1 MRPIADRPGLP
12 ERARQCGPGD
22 PGTRHDHDRDATGR
36 ADGGDRHRRHRP
48 RDVPRRARLHLRSVL
63 YHQARRGRYR
73 PGSLHQLR
81 DRHEASRGDP
91 GREPR
96 LRRSGVHPP
105 PAGRPGRRARAG
117 DADRMT
123 PATVLLVDD
132 EPRVLDSLE
141 ALLAIEHRVLRA
153 DRPESALE
161 QLRAED
167 VAVVLSDQR
176 MPGLTGTELL
186 TRSRDVAPDTVRIL
200 LTAFTD
206 TEALMDSINAA
217 GVYHFLLK
225 PWDPN
230 ELRHV
235 VGRAVE
241 HHRLCRERETLLGN
255 LAAKNAELEQ
265 AVTHLRDAQD
275 DLIREASVRSQL
287 QRYVSPRLVD
297 LAVANPGIL
306 ELPGDWR
313 EATVLFADIRGFT
326 RLIESTT
333 APVVIQLLNEYFTEM
348 IDVIFR
354 HQGTVEQLVGDE
366 IVALFGVPEPGAGGA
381 LDRRRAA
388 HLRHRDRHQL
398 RSGAGGDDRLGP
410 SARAHRGGPR
420 DDRGVANAADDT
432 PLRRAYHRGRGDLP
446 PGESSR
452 RRPRARPAA
461 PQGHPPA
468 PDAVR
473 DLLPPGA
480 GGRGPG
486 LDVTAPASGSAA
498 DETTILIVDDEPR
511 VLDAL
516 EAILAAEFR
525 VLRAGHGEEALERL
539 AAEPNVAVIVTD
551 HRMPGM
557 TGVEL
562 LRRCQERTP
571 DAVRIV
577 LTAYT
582 DVDSLMEAIN
592 TGRIYHFVP
601 KPWDPN
607 ELLVVVRRA
616 AERWRLARENARL
629 RDELELAYNALRR
642 EAAAGRE
649 KPASFDKLVGA
660 ETGLRRAV
668 ELARKVLDGDT
679 SVLLLGET
687 GTGKELF
694 AHLIHANGSRRTRPF
709 VAQSCGA
716 LPDTL
721 LESELF
727 GHARGAFTG
736 AVGERKG
743 L

>member
-1 MRPIADRPGLP
+1 M
-12 ERARQCGPGD
+12 
-22 PGTRHDHDRDATGR
+22 
-36 ADGGDRHRRHRP
+36 
-48 RDVPRRARLHLRSVL
+48 
-63 YHQARRGRYR
+63 
-73 PGSLHQLR
+73 
-81 DRHEASRGDP
+81 
-91 GREPR
+91 
-96 LRRSGVHPP
+96 
-105 PAGRPGRRARAG
+105 
-117 DADRMT
+117 
-123 PATVLLVDD
+123 
-132 EPRVLDSLE
+132 
-141 ALLAIEHRVLRA
+141 
-153 DRPESALE
+153 
-161 QLRAED
+161 
-167 VAVVLSDQR
+167 
-176 MPGLTGTELL
+176 
-186 TRSRDVAPDTVRIL
+186 
-200 LTAFTD
+200 
-206 TEALMDSINAA
+206 
-217 GVYHFLLK
+217 
-225 PWDPN
+225 
-230 ELRHV
+230 
-235 VGRAVE
+235 
-241 HHRLCRERETLLGN
+241 
-255 LAAKNAELEQ
+255 
-265 AVTHLRDAQD
+265 
-275 DLIREASVRSQL
+275 
-287 QRYVSPRLVD
+287 
-297 LAVANPGIL
+297 
-306 ELPGDWR
+306 
-313 EATVLFADIRGFT
+313 
-326 RLIESTT
+326 
-333 APVVIQLLNEYFTEM
+333 
-348 IDVIFR
+348 
-354 HQGTVEQLVGDE
+354 
-366 IVALFGVPEPGAGGA
+366 
-381 LDRRRAA
+381 
-388 HLRHRDRHQL
+388 
-398 RSGAGGDDRLGP
+398 
-410 SARAHRGGPR
+410 
-420 DDRGVANAADDT
+420 
-432 PLRRAYHRGRGDLP
+432 
-446 PGESSR
+446 
-452 RRPRARPAA
+452 
-461 PQGHPPA
+461 
-468 PDAVR
+468 
-473 DLLPPGA
+473 
-480 GGRGPG
+480 
-486 LDVTAPASGSAA
+486 TAPASGSAA

-539 AAEPNVAVIVTD
+539 AAEPDVAVIVTD

-743 L
+743 LFEEADGGTIFLDEVGETSPAMQLRLLRVLQEGEVRRVGGAGTRRVDVRVVAATNADLDADVAAGRFRRDLYYRLNVFPIRLPPLRERAEDIPALADHFLRQSCQRARRAVPAVGPETLQLLRGYPWPGNVRELENELERAVALADDGRPLGPTHLSERIAAGASATPSVRTLNEAVEALKRRMIEDALRECGSKTRAAERLGLTRQSLQQMLRRRQT